1 MEIKCFVLL
10 LFLSA
15 CFTDNKHKEE
25 LKSFDINVDSLF
37 LAADS
42 AVELVSNNKKAKV
55 LLEQDLWRKKRD
67 IKNITKIYSD
77 SIWSLSNMYEL
88 NTLKLDSDSVQYN
101 YKIILREIVDTV
113 RIVVTDSICNICE
126 SKQNKKDN
134 RWYKKT
140 FRWIKNIEL

>member
-1 MEIKCFVLL
+1 MEIKFCFLL
-10 LFLSA
+10 LFLSS
-15 CFTDNKHKEE
+15 CFTDNKHEK
-25 LKSFDINVDSLF
+25 LQSFDINVDSLF

-42 AVELVSNNKKAKV
+42 AVELVTNNKKAKV

-77 SIWSLSNMYEL
+77 SIWNLSNMYEL

-101 YKIILREIVDTV
+101 YKIVLREIVDTV
-113 RIVVTDSICNICE
+113 RINVIDTICNVC
-126 SKQNKKDN
+126 SAKQNKKDN

>member
-1 MEIKCFVLL
+1 MEIKFCVLL

-15 CFTDNKHKEE
+15 CFTDNKQKE
-25 LKSFDINVDSLF
+25 LQSFDINVDSLF

-42 AVELVSNNKKAKV
+42 AVELVTNNKKAKV

-77 SIWSLSNMYEL
+77 SIWNLSNMYEL

-101 YKIILREIVDTV
+101 YKIVLREIVDTV
-113 RIVVTDSICNICE
+113 RVNVIDTICAVC
-126 SKQNKKDN
+126 SAKQNKKDN

>member
-42 AVELVSNNKKAKV
+42 AVELVSNNKKAKI

-77 SIWSLSNMYEL
+77 SIRNLSNMYEL

-113 RIVVTDSICNICE
+113 RVNVIDTICAVCS

-140 FRWIKNIEL
+140 FRWIKKTI

>member
-1 MEIKCFVLL
+1 MEIKFCFLL

-25 LKSFDINVDSLF
+25 LQSFDINVDSLF

-42 AVELVSNNKKAKV
+42 AVELVTNNKKAKV

-77 SIWSLSNMYEL
+77 SIWNLSNMYEL

-101 YKIILREIVDTV
+101 YKIVLREIVDTV
-113 RIVVTDSICNICE
+113 RVNVIDTICAVC
-126 SKQNKKDN
+126 SVKQNKKDN

>member
-1 MEIKCFVLL
+1 MKIKFCVLL

-25 LKSFDINVDSLF
+25 LQSFDINVDSLF
-37 LAADS
+37 LAADG
-42 AVELVSNNKKAKV
+42 AVELVTNNKKAKV

-77 SIWSLSNMYEL
+77 SIWNLSNMYEL

-101 YKIILREIVDTV
+101 YKIVLREIVDTV
-113 RIVVTDSICNICE
+113 RVNVIDTICAVC
-126 SKQNKKDN
+126 SVKQNKKDN

>member
-1 MEIKCFVLL
+1 MEIKFCFLL

-25 LKSFDINVDSLF
+25 LQSFDINVDSLF

-42 AVELVSNNKKAKV
+42 AVELVTNNKKAKV

-77 SIWSLSNMYEL
+77 SIWNLSNMYEL

-101 YKIILREIVDTV
+101 YKIVLREIVDTV
-113 RIVVTDSICNICE
+113 RINVIDTICAVC
-126 SKQNKKDN
+126 SAKQNKKDN

>member
-1 MEIKCFVLL
+1 MEIKFCVLL

-15 CFTDNKHKEE
+15 CFTDNKHEK
-25 LKSFDINVDSLF
+25 LQSFDINVDSLF
-37 LAADS
+37 LAADG
-42 AVELVSNNKKAKV
+42 AVELVTNNKKAKV

-77 SIWSLSNMYEL
+77 SIWNLSNMYEL

-101 YKIILREIVDTV
+101 YKIVLREIVDTV
-113 RIVVTDSICNICE
+113 RVNVIDTICDVC
-126 SKQNKKDN
+126 SAKQNKKDN

>member
-1 MEIKCFVLL
+1 MEIKFCFLL

-25 LKSFDINVDSLF
+25 LESFDINVDSLF

-77 SIWSLSNMYEL
+77 SIWNLSNMYEL

-101 YKIILREIVDTV
+101 YKIVLREIVDTV
-113 RIVVTDSICNICE
+113 RVNVIDTICNICE

-140 FRWIKNIEL
+140 FRWIKNIEI

>member
-1 MEIKCFVLL
+1 MEIKFCVLL

-15 CFTDNKHKEE
+15 CFTDNKHEK
-25 LKSFDINVDSLF
+25 LQSFDINVDSLF
-37 LAADS
+37 LAADG
-42 AVELVSNNKKAKV
+42 AVELVTNNKKAKV

-77 SIWSLSNMYEL
+77 SIWNLSNMYEL

-101 YKIILREIVDTV
+101 YKIVLREIVDTV
-113 RIVVTDSICNICE
+113 RVNVIDTICAVC
-126 SKQNKKDN
+126 SAKQNKKDN

>member
-1 MEIKCFVLL
+1 MEIKFCFLL

-15 CFTDNKHKEE
+15 CFTDNKHEK
-25 LKSFDINVDSLF
+25 LQSFDINVDSLF
-37 LAADS
+37 IAADG
-42 AVELVSNNKKAKV
+42 AVELVTNNKKAKV

-77 SIWSLSNMYEL
+77 SIWNLSNMYEL
-88 NTLKLDSDSVQYN
+88 NTLKLDSNSVQYN
-101 YKIILREIVDTV
+101 YKIVLREIVDTV
-113 RIVVTDSICNICE
+113 RVNVIDTICSVCSE
-126 SKQNKKDN
+126 KQNKKDN